1 MDLVILL
8 VVCGCAV
15 LGTIAGAVRM
25 AALVAAIV
33 AAVAAGR
40 WAGPAAAELIGG
52 GAATG
57 GGRMLVI
64 AAVAVLAALL
74 VFLAGK
80 GLRRGIRAL
89 RLGWVDRLAG
99 LAVGAGAA
107 ALILALLLGLASLGG
122 HPPSSPWAARLA
134 AVGQAFL
141 AVQSLSAS
149 KTSPSSTPSAPMSNG
164 QHPHR

>member
-1 MDLVILL
+1 MDLVVLL
-8 VVCGCAV
+8 VVCGCAI
-15 LGTIAGAVRM
+15 LGMITGAVRL

-40 WAGPAAAELIGG
+40 WAGPAAAQLIGG

-57 GGRMLVI
+57 GGRMLTI

-74 VFLAGK
+74 VFLAAK
-80 GLRRGIRAL
+80 GLRRGMKAL
-89 RLGWVDRLAG
+89 HLGWVDRLAG
-99 LAVGAGAA
+99 LVVGAVGAAVV
-107 ALILALLLGLASLGG
+107 LALLLGLSSLGG

-149 KTSPSSTPSAPMSNG
+149 SASPSSTPSAPTSSG
-164 QHPHR
+164 QHPH

>member
-8 VVCGCAV
+8 VVCGCGV
-15 LGTIAGAVRM
+15 LGLIAGAVRL
-25 AALVAAIV
+25 AALVAAVV
-33 AAVAAGR
+33 AAIAAGR
-40 WAGPAAAELIGG
+40 WAGPPAAQFIGG
-52 GAATG
+52 GAESG

-80 GLRRGIRAL
+80 GLRRGINAL
-89 RLGWVDRLAG
+89 HLGWVDRLAG
-99 LAVGAGAA
+99 LVVGAGGA
-107 ALILALLLGLASLGG
+107 ALVLALLLGLAALGG

-134 AVGQAFL
+134 AAGQGFL

-149 KTSPSSTPSAPMSNG
+149 KASPSSTPSAPTSSG
-164 QHPHR
+164 QHPQ